1 MEDTVVKMQVGHNDF
16 VDDSGETL
24 WFNPDGS
31 SLEENPSGTEVWI
44 PDFMF
49 I

>member
-1 MEDTVVKMQVGHNDF
+1 MEDTVVKMQVSHNDF

-44 PDFMF
+44 PDLMF